1 MSTVWALLLIAMRW
15 PGAASLA
22 RWRSALGLSGMEIAA
37 YGPPLG
43 VVAASLGLL
52 WVSTLVGLG
61 ACLAVA
67 AGVASAG
74 GAVTLSGGRGDGLLG
89 LAVDHRCRVRGRFR
103 IRRTAGSGRA
113 GIVVAKE

>member
-37 YGPPLG
+37 YGPPLS

-61 ACLAVA
+61 AAWPSRLASPPRAGPSPCRGAVVMGCWGWLSTIDVVFAVGSEYGEPRGA
-67 AGVASAG
+67 AGPAS
-74 GAVTLSGGRGDGLLG
+74 S
-89 LAVDHRCRVRGRFR
+89 
-103 IRRTAGSGRA
+103 
-113 GIVVAKE
+113 